1 METRPTSPEITS
13 LLQAWHDGGGEAPR
27 ELLPLVY
34 DELRALA
41 RAHLRHE
48 RAHHTLQATALV
60 HEAYLRLVD
69 GRQPA
74 WKNRAHFYGIAARV
88 MRRVLVD
95 YARERHAAKRGGGER
110 PLVLDEA
117 RHLAGETAVE
127 LLALDAAL
135 EEFAR
140 IYPRQAR
147 VVELKFFGGLEA
159 RESAELMEVSERTVL
174 RDWSFAKLWLSRA
187 LKAGGRN
194 GA

>member
-1 METRPTSPEITS
+1 METRALEITT
-13 LLQAWHDGGGEAPR
+13 LLQAWSESGGEAPR

-41 RAHLRHE
+41 RSHLRHE
-48 RAHHTLQATALV
+48 RSDHTLQATALV

-69 GRQPA
+69 GQLPA
-74 WKNRAHFYGIAARV
+74 WKNRTHFYGIAARL

-95 YARERHAAKRGGGER
+95 HARQQHAAKRGAGER
-110 PLVLDEA
+110 PLALEEA
-117 RHLAGETAVE
+117 RHLPGGAAVE

-159 RESAELMEVSERTVL
+159 RESAELMDVSERTVL

-187 LKAGGRN
+187 LKEGKADGD
-194 GA
+194 